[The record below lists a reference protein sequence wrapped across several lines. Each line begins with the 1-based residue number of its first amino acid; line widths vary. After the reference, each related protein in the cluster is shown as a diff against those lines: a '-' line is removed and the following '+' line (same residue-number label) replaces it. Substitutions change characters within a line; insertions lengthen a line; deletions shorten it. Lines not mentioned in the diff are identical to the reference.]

1 LGWDHLVRHFVQQ
14 GRLVRPVAQEL
25 ILRESVHCLMINENK
40 EDDPA
45 CRRLKGSERRRP
57 AQPY

>member
-14 GRLVRPVAQEL
+14 GRLVRPLAEEL
-25 ILRESVHCLMINENK
+25 ILRESVHCLMINKNK

-45 CRRLKGSERRRP
+45 CRRLKD
-57 AQPY
+57 